1 MLLSQTEKINIL
13 PADQL
18 FYYDENEVATK
29 MPQLLHIVAHSGTGH
44 AELPDAVW
52 FPDCKAQIKLCLS
65 VGSFNSLAGV

>member
-1 MLLSQTEKINIL
+1 MFPQ
-13 PADQL
+13 DQL
-18 FYYDENEVATK
+18 FYCEENKVATE

-65 VGSFNSLAGV
+65 VGSFNSWAGV